1 MAINPKLEPGD
12 RVVCYYMEGEN
23 TVVPVGTT
31 GTVKKIVKVPFGMG
45 LQYSVDWD
53 NGSSLD
59 LLPETDA
66 WDYEE
71 ENIFDGDDIVTESID
86 KLKTLLIDDGLNPD
100 DFESEIAKLNDEDI
114 TDEFLRNLDRKLFKT
129 GDNTELIKNYIN
141 KYVDSLKIRAE
152 LGLTDDEGEDDDF
165 DEDLLMYG
173 GVEPQKSKI
182 KKKRF
187 IQELRPLQIELLK
200 LQEMVKNSGKPFVVV
215 FEGRDSAG
223 KGTVIRMLTQYLDP
237 KYFKV
242 VALGIPTPEE
252 RKDWF
257 QRYEREME
265 PNKMIFF
272 DRSWYN
278 RGIVE
283 PVMGYS
289 SYDEYVEFMANVS
302 PFEKRLVGSGIP
314 LFKFWFSITPE
325 TQQKRF
331 DLRQA
336 SPLKYWKYSPND
348 ARSLDKWDDYS
359 KYKKRAILKTKEA
372 APWYLVDTNDKRAG
386 ILNALRIILS
396 KTDYPDKDEKNI
408 GMVFPEIVTT
418 VTEGIYEEL
427 TPTKNSKLLN
437 EVSRL
442 DDIFSKAEIYDLL
455 SVDEWETVNQFFRD
469 LRDTSIVNM
478 LGAAP
483 YIYAPWDW
491 IEDQYKW
498 LDLSDDQEDAISRLK
513 LSHDKARNT
522 IIRAALKSVGDSDD
536 LNKINRKVQELS
548 RKILIDLFRN
558 Y

>member
-1 MAINPKLEPGD
+1 MAINTELKPGD

-45 LQYSVDWD
+45 IQYSIDWD

-86 KLKTLLIDDGLNPD
+86 KLKTLLVDDGLNPD
-100 DFESEIAKLNDEDI
+100 DFELEIAKLKDEDI

-152 LGLTDDEGEDDDF
+152 LGITDDDGEDDDF

-173 GVEPQKSKI
+173 GLEPQKSKI

-223 KGTVIRMLTQYLDP
+223 KGTVIRTLTQYLDP

-289 SYDEYVEFMANVS
+289 SYDEYIEFMANVS

-348 ARSLDKWDDYS
+348 AKSLDKWDDYS

-408 GMVFPEIVTT
+408 GMIFPEIVTT
-418 VTEGIYEEL
+418 VTEGIYEEF

-437 EVSRL
+437 EVNKL

-469 LRDTSIVNM
+469 LRDTGIVNM
-478 LGAAP
+478 FAAAP

-491 IEDQYKW
+491 IEDQ
-498 LDLSDDQEDAISRLK
+498 
-513 LSHDKARNT
+513 
-522 IIRAALKSVGDSDD
+522 
-536 LNKINRKVQELS
+536 
-548 RKILIDLFRN
+548 
-558 Y
+558 